1 MAEQINHDARARAS
15 LHLLVRDIERVRRQ
29 VDALRTLTAQLGN
42 VYRPRRPSTSAGFVV
57 YGRAPAPT
65 VRLAQELRESVE
77 TLVAAAVEFDRA
89 LGFSWDSVGS
99 ALGVTKQAV
108 HRRYG
113 MRRPT
118 GELLAASGAV
128 PNPSRPD
135 RSEELSGHSAPHPAT
150 HTPQHAAAG
159 HPPAHTAPGHTAPGH
174 PTVERDRS
182 PAPTGLAATVPAAR
196 QGGLDRTALDRTALE
211 RTALDRTALDRGTVD
226 RSTVDRGTLDRT
238 ALDRSGVPLR
248 G

>member
-118 GELLAASGAV
+118 SELLAASGGV
-128 PNPSRPD
+128 PGQGRPD
-135 RSEELSGHSAPHPAT
+135 RVDEL
-150 HTPQHAAAG
+150 
-159 HPPAHTAPGHTAPGH
+159 PPA
-174 PTVERDRS
+174 VER
-182 PAPTGLAATVPAAR
+182 TGLATTVPAAR
-196 QGGLDRTALDRTALE
+196 QGGLDRSSLERSALERSTMDRTAI
-211 RTALDRTALDRGTVD
+211 DRTAIERATIDRTAIDRGPME
-226 RSTVDRGTLDRT
+226 RSPVDRGTPDRGT
-238 ALDRSGVPLR
+238 PADRPQADRPGIPLR

>member
-118 GELLAASGAV
+118 SELLAASGGV
-128 PNPSRPD
+128 PGQSRPD
-135 RSEELSGHSAPHPAT
+135 RVDEL
-150 HTPQHAAAG
+150 
-159 HPPAHTAPGHTAPGH
+159 PPA
-174 PTVERDRS
+174 VER
-182 PAPTGLAATVPAAR
+182 TGLATTVPAAR
-196 QGGLDRTALDRTALE
+196 QGGLDRSSLDRGALERSTMDRTAIE
-211 RTALDRTALDRGTVD
+211 RATIDRTALDRGPMERTPVD
-226 RSTVDRGTLDRT
+226 CGTPDRGTPADRPQ
-238 ALDRSGVPLR
+238 ADRPGIPLR

>member
-118 GELLAASGAV
+118 SELLAAGGMAAGGAPGV
-128 PNPSRPD
+128 PGPTRPD
-135 RSEELSGHSAPHPAT
+135 RSEEVP
-150 HTPQHAAAG
+150 AAA
-159 HPPAHTAPGHTAPGH
+159 
-174 PTVERDRS
+174 

-196 QGGLDRTALDRTALE
+196 QGGLDR
-211 RTALDRTALDRGTVD
+211 
-226 RSTVDRGTLDRT
+226 STLDRAVLERSGHDRPT
-238 ALDRSGVPLR
+238 RDRGPLDRPGIPLR

>member
-118 GELLAASGAV
+118 SELLAASGAV
-128 PNPSRPD
+128 PGQSRPD
-135 RSEELSGHSAPHPAT
+135 RSEELPA
-150 HTPQHAAAG
+150 A
-159 HPPAHTAPGHTAPGH
+159 
-174 PTVERDRS
+174 ER
-182 PAPTGLAATVPAAR
+182 TGLATTVPAAR
-196 QGGLDRTALDRTALE
+196 QGGLDRSSLE
-211 RTALDRTALDRGTVD
+211 RGGLERGGLERGGLDRGTIDRTTTDRGPVD
-226 RSTVDRGTLDRT
+226 HTPVDRGTT
-238 ALDRSGVPLR
+238 DRSTPVDRPHADRPGIPLR

>member
-118 GELLAASGAV
+118 SELLAASGAV
-128 PNPSRPD
+128 PGQSRPD
-135 RSEELSGHSAPHPAT
+135 RSEELP
-150 HTPQHAAAG
+150 AAA
-159 HPPAHTAPGHTAPGH
+159 
-174 PTVERDRS
+174 ER
-182 PAPTGLAATVPAAR
+182 TGLATTVPAAR
-196 QGGLDRTALDRTALE
+196 QGGLDRSS
-211 RTALDRTALDRGTVD
+211 LDRGTIDRTRTDRGPMDHTPVERGTTD
-226 RSTVDRGTLDRT
+226 RSTPVDRPQADRP
-238 ALDRSGVPLR
+238 GIPLR

>member
-118 GELLAASGAV
+118 SELLAASGAV
-128 PNPSRPD
+128 PGQSRPD
-135 RSEELSGHSAPHPAT
+135 RSEELPA
-150 HTPQHAAAG
+150 A
-159 HPPAHTAPGHTAPGH
+159 
-174 PTVERDRS
+174 ER
-182 PAPTGLAATVPAAR
+182 TGLATTVPAAR
-196 QGGLDRTALDRTALE
+196 QGGLDRSSLDRNTI
-211 RTALDRTALDRGTVD
+211 DRTTTDRGPMDHTP
-226 RSTVDRGTLDRT
+226 VDRGTT
-238 ALDRSGVPLR
+238 DRSTPVDRPQADRPGIPLR

>member
-1 MAEQINHDARARAS
+1 MAEQMNHDARARAS

-113 MRRPT
+113 MRRPS
-118 GELLAASGAV
+118 GDLL
-128 PNPSRPD
+128 
-135 RSEELSGHSAPHPAT
+135 
-150 HTPQHAAAG
+150 
-159 HPPAHTAPGHTAPGH
+159 PPG
-174 PTVERDRS
+174 
-182 PAPTGLAATVPAAR
+182 TVPAPGAPRDEPVMPQPREETTAQAAPALSRSVPQAR
-196 QGGLDRTALDRTALE
+196 QGGLAPQTPVHLAR
-211 RTALDRTALDRGTVD
+211 
-226 RSTVDRGTLDRT
+226 
-238 ALDRSGVPLR
+238 
-248 G
+248 

>member
-113 MRRPT
+113 MRRPAS
-118 GELLAASGAV
+118 ELLAAGGVPAPAGAAV
-128 PNPSRPD
+128 PGVPGPGRPD
-135 RSEELSGHSAPHPAT
+135 RSEELP
-150 HTPQHAAAG
+150 AAA
-159 HPPAHTAPGHTAPGH
+159 PA
-174 PTVERDRS
+174 PTGL
-182 PAPTGLAATVPAAR
+182 APTGLAATVPAAR
-196 QGGLDRTALDRTALE
+196 QGGLDRAALDRAAHE
-211 RTALDRTALDRGTVD
+211 RAPLDRTGL
-226 RSTVDRGTLDRT
+226 
-238 ALDRSGVPLR
+238 PLR

>member
-113 MRRPT
+113 MRRPAS
-118 GELLAASGAV
+118 ELLAAGGI
-128 PNPSRPD
+128 PSPAGPGRAE
-135 RSEELSGHSAPHPAT
+135 RAEEVAA
-150 HTPQHAAAG
+150 AAAG
-159 HPPAHTAPGHTAPGH
+159 SPLGASAPGSGGPGSGASA
-174 PTVERDRS
+174 T
-182 PAPTGLAATVPAAR
+182 TGLAVTVPAAR
-196 QGGLDRTALDRTALE
+196 QCGLNGLN
-211 RTALDRTALDRGTVD
+211 
-226 RSTVDRGTLDRT
+226 
-238 ALDRSGVPLR
+238 RSGLPLR

>member
-118 GELLAASGAV
+118 GELLPAPRETDTPAA
-128 PNPSRPD
+128 PPP
-135 RSEELSGHSAPHPAT
+135 PAAAAT
-150 HTPQHAAAG
+150 AEHAAATAR
-159 HPPAHTAPGHTAPGH
+159 PRSRRPA
-174 PTVERDRS
+174 R
-182 PAPTGLAATVPAAR
+182 PAR
-196 QGGLDRTALDRTALE
+196 
-211 RTALDRTALDRGTVD
+211 
-226 RSTVDRGTLDRT
+226 
-238 ALDRSGVPLR
+238 
-248 G
+248 

>member
-118 GELLAASGAV
+118 GELLPTPRDTETPAA
-128 PNPSRPD
+128 PPPI
-135 RSEELSGHSAPHPAT
+135 AT
-150 HTPQHAAAG
+150 IATTAAEHAAA
-159 HPPAHTAPGHTAPGH
+159 
-174 PTVERDRS
+174 
-182 PAPTGLAATVPAAR
+182 AAR
-196 QGGLDRTALDRTALE
+196 PPIPQARQASPLMPQRTR
-211 RTALDRTALDRGTVD
+211 
-226 RSTVDRGTLDRT
+226 
-238 ALDRSGVPLR
+238 
-248 G
+248 